1 MSGEDDWTATLPPY
15 DPEQAR
21 QLIATTGRPN
31 GPLTISTAGAGVAVS
46 MKEVYERDLGLTVE
60 VLEPDWQDFLSDLAQ
75 QRLPVFTLSWVADY
89 ADPSAFLDALF
100 HSGSPDNYLGYHNP
114 EVDDLLDRARAEQNR
129 EERIRLYREAQQRIL
144 DDGVVIPLYHDVEYW
159 LVAPAVHGLQVTPL
173 GVLALETVW
182 LSR

>member
-1 MSGEDDWTATLPPY
+1 MALREIA
-15 DPEQAR
+15 PEGHDVEGG
-21 QLIATTGRPN
+21 ID
-31 GPLTISTAGAGVAVS
+31 AGALV
-46 MKEVYERDLGLTVE
+46 KIGLHRPE
-60 VLEPDWQDFLSDLAQ
+60 IDNQPPCRAIRFAFLTDLAQ

-173 GVLALETVW
+173 GVLGLETVW